1 MSLNWKLSNI
11 PNWKELCY
19 ETFAGTREEMQARIE
34 TVTLFGP
41 SWAWTD
47 ETETAI
53 ERMAPTTYCLVFAST
68 VVGLGE
74 ITEENVDEFYR
85 RISVLEGIHGAY
97 RIRREG
103 EQNLPH
109 TYTLDE
115 IRAHIGLKINVADVP
130 KREWNAQ
137 MKRAAKAI
145 HMNNVLAQA

>member
-11 PNWKELCY
+11 ANWKALCY
-19 ETFAGTREEMQARIE
+19 ETFTGSREDMQARID

-47 ETETAI
+47 DTETAI
-53 ERMAPTTYCLVFAST
+53 ERLSPTTYCLVFAST
-68 VVGLGE
+68 LVGIGE
-74 ITEENVDEFYR
+74 ITEANAEEFFR

-103 EQNLPH
+103 DQNLPH

-115 IRAHIGLKINVADVP
+115 VRAHIGLTINVADVP

-137 MKRAAKAI
+137 IKRAAKAI
-145 HMNNVLAQA
+145 HTNNVLAQA